1 MSTLYRGHRPVLLA
15 EFARTAPERLSVY
28 VDLTAGGGGH
38 AEQIVRRY
46 PAARLV
52 LIDRD
57 RAAVD
62 RLKEKFA
69 GMERVTVV
77 HGRAGEVDKIL
88 FLLKLRKADYIFADL
103 GVSSY
108 QLDDPE
114 RGFGFKG
121 DGPLDMRMDDTKGMT
136 ALDLVRRSTEQELQ
150 EILSKFGEERES
162 KTVAKALKKAAA
174 AGLTTTKQFRDAI
187 VAAKRFKAG
196 RIDPATQSFM
206 ALRIAVNEELAEV
219 ERMLERAYI
228 SLSPEGVLGVITF
241 HSLEDRI
248 VKHFFTDRRQGM
260 PLPEPFGDSAPRPVT
275 LVKAVAPEE
284 AEVEINPRSRSAKLR
299 VLIKN

>member
-38 AEQIVRRY
+38 AEQIARRY

-88 FLLKLRKADYIFADL
+88 FLLKLRKADFIFADL
-103 GVSSY
+103 GVSSF

-121 DGPLDMRMDDTKGMT
+121 DGPLDMRMDATRGMT
-136 ALDLVRRSTEQELQ
+136 ALDLIRRSTEAELQ
-150 EILSKFGEERES
+150 EILSRFGEERES

-174 AGLTTTKQFRDAI
+174 AGRTTTKEFHDAI

-219 ERMLERAYI
+219 ERMLERAYL

-241 HSLEDRI
+241 HSLEDRL
-248 VKHFFTDRRQGM
+248 VKHFFTDRRQQM
-260 PLPEPFGDSAPRPVT
+260 PLPEPFADSLPRPVT
-275 LVKAVAPEE
+275 IVKAVAPEP
-284 AEVEINPRSRSAKLR
+284 AEVEVNPRSRSAKLR

>member
-38 AEQIVRRY
+38 AEQIARRY

-88 FLLKLRKADYIFADL
+88 FLLKLRKADFIFADL
-103 GVSSY
+103 GVSSF

-121 DGPLDMRMDDTKGMT
+121 DGPLDMRMDATRGMT
-136 ALDLVRRSTEQELQ
+136 ALDLIRRSTEAELQ
-150 EILSKFGEERES
+150 EILSRFGEERES

-174 AGLTTTKQFRDAI
+174 AGRTTTKEFRDAI

-219 ERMLERAYI
+219 ERMLERAYL

-241 HSLEDRI
+241 HSLEDRL
-248 VKHFFTDRRQGM
+248 VKHFFTDRRQQM
-260 PLPEPFGDSAPRPVT
+260 PLPEPFADSLPRPVT
-275 LVKAVAPEE
+275 IVKAVAPEP
-284 AEVEINPRSRSAKLR
+284 AEVEVNPRSRSAKLR